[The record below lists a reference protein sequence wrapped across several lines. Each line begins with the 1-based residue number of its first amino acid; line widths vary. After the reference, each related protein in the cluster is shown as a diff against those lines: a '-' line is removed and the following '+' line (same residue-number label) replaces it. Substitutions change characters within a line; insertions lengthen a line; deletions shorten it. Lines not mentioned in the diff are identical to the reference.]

1 MEKTLHN
8 KNVIE
13 VKFRDITDAEGT
25 RYTNEEEFIKP
36 KKLSLRLLVT
46 FMQNKAKTVINN
58 KERVVELIT
67 KALTFCKKPGNISF
81 L

>member
-8 KNVIE
+8 KNFIE
-13 VKFRDITDAEGT
+13 VEFRDITDAEGT

-67 KALTFCKKPGNISF
+67 NALTFCRKRGH
-81 L
+81 

>member
-13 VKFRDITDAEGT
+13 VEFRDITDAE
-25 RYTNEEEFIKP
+25 RNQYTNEEEFIKP

-46 FMQNKAKTVINN
+46 FMQNKAKSTMPYLFSVY
-58 KERVVELIT
+58 
-67 KALTFCKKPGNISF
+67 
-81 L
+81 

>member
-13 VKFRDITDAEGT
+13 VEFRDITDAEET

-46 FMQNKAKTVINN
+46 FMQNKSKSTMPYLFSVY
-58 KERVVELIT
+58 
-67 KALTFCKKPGNISF
+67 
-81 L
+81 

>member
-13 VKFRDITDAEGT
+13 VEFRDITDAEGT
-25 RYTNEEEFIKP
+25 RYKNEEKFIKP

-46 FMQNKAKTVINN
+46 FMQNKAKA
-58 KERVVELIT
+58 RCH
-67 KALTFCKKPGNISF
+67 TFSRYIR
-81 L
+81 